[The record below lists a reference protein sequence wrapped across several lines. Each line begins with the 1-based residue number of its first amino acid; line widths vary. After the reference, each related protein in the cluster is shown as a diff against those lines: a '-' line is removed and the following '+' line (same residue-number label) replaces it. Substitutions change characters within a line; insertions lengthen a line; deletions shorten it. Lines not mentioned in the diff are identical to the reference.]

1 MRSEMRGDEAKR
13 GKRASRM
20 LLCASGA
27 YICYGLPRIV
37 LHLLRHFADDVQVV
51 LSPTAAKM
59 VSTYA
64 LEVASRNRVFVEMD
78 DCGDGVY
85 VPHIELGRNIDL
97 IVVFPA
103 TVNILGKV
111 ANGIADELISALVLA
126 TEVPVIFVPVSNPSM
141 IEHPA
146 VQRNIERLQ
155 SDGYLVTPPLSG
167 PEVATREGMELLGES
182 FPIPSLLLQLTAVLS
197 DGQTRGRARRVAKT
211 TQPSE

>member
-1 MRSEMRGDEAKR
+1 MRHEMRGDEPKR
-13 GKRASRM
+13 GKRAGRM

-27 YICYGLPRIV
+27 YICYGLPRII
-37 LHLLRHFADDVQVV
+37 LHLLRHVADDVQVV
-51 LSPTAAKM
+51 LSPAAAKM
-59 VSTYA
+59 VSPYA

-85 VPHIELGRNIDL
+85 VPHIELARNADL

-126 TEVPVIFVPVSNPSM
+126 AEVPVIFVPVSNPAM
-141 IEHPA
+141 IDHPA

-167 PEVATREGMELLGES
+167 PEVATREGMELLGET
-182 FPIPSLLLQLTAVLS
+182 FPIPSLLVQLTAVLS
-197 DGQTRGRARRVAKT
+197 DSKTRGRARRVAKT

>member
-1 MRSEMRGDEAKR
+1 MRGDKPKR
-13 GKRASRM
+13 GKRAGRM

-85 VPHIELGRNIDL
+85 VPHIELGRNVDL

-126 TEVPVIFVPVSNPSM
+126 AEVPVIFVPVSNPAM

-155 SDGYLVTPPLSG
+155 SDGYLVTSPLSG
-167 PEVATREGMELLGES
+167 PEVATREGMELLGEI
-182 FPIPSLLLQLTAVLS
+182 FPIPSLLLQLNAVLS
-197 DGQTRGRARRVAKT
+197 DGKTRGRARRVAKMA
-211 TQPSE
+211 QPNE

>member
-1 MRSEMRGDEAKR
+1 MRGDEPKR
-13 GKRASRM
+13 GKRAGRM

-27 YICYGLPRIV
+27 YICYGLPRII
-37 LHLLRHFADDVQVV
+37 LHLLRHVADDVQVV
-51 LSPTAAKM
+51 LSPAAAKM
-59 VSTYA
+59 VSPYA

-85 VPHIELGRNIDL
+85 VPHIELARNADL

-126 TEVPVIFVPVSNPSM
+126 AEVPVIFVPVSNPAM
-141 IEHPA
+141 IDHPA

-167 PEVATREGMELLGES
+167 PEVATREGMELLGET
-182 FPIPSLLLQLTAVLS
+182 FPIPSLLVHLTAVLS
-197 DGQTRGRARRVAKT
+197 DSKTRGRVRRVAKT
-211 TQPSE
+211 TQLSE